1 MSFDHGVI
9 GQSDYAVVDLLYINV
24 NSTKTTNKKKK
35 KKLATPS

>member
-24 NSTKTTNKKKK
+24 NSTKTTNN
-35 KKLATPS
+35 